1 MSEEEVLDWLK
12 ALELA
17 GAGQRQ
23 VTGTNRQEWDHLC
36 SPISPLQASPGS
48 GLFYSSD
55 LILP

>member
-17 GAGQRQ
+17 GAGERQ
-23 VTGTNRQEWDHLC
+23 VTGTSRQEWDHLC
-36 SPISPLQASPGS
+36 FPISPLQASPGS
-48 GLFYSSD
+48 GLFYPSD